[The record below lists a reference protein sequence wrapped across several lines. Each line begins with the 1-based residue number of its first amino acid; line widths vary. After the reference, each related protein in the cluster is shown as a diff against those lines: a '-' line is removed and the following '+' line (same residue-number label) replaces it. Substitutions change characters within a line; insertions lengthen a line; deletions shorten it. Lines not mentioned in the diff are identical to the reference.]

1 MKKLAYKMQP
11 AGHEQPAPRRKY
23 AENRTLREA
32 FEKYLALVAKTN
44 FRLIYDQ
51 MCRDDLYAL
60 AANLLKGVQ
69 VSVDDAHGLLLERGL
84 SEEERSYAG
93 FFVSVIYN
101 KSDLSDIVYDLD
113 VEVCNLAYALPAPK
127 AFINKGSGHWGS
139 GTKSTGIIVNYVEK
153 GKYFTAGFAA
163 DGSIITYGGKA
174 STGYWVGDFDEG
186 EDFVDSVSLEVCLD
200 DCLRIAGRYKD
211 PEINQDLSIRRD
223 PYYEHTRRVIKK
235 EEISKIPEL
244 QEYIN
249 NLKDKFEKGRHDYRI
264 VVETVRALGPKPN
277 DKLRQDL
284 LDILR
289 RAGRDI

>member
-11 AGHEQPAPRRKY
+11 AGHEQPAPKRKY
-23 AENRTLREA
+23 AENRNLRDA
-32 FEKYLALVAKTN
+32 FEKYLASVAKTN

-51 MCRDDLYAL
+51 MCRDDLYLL
-60 AANLLKGVQ
+60 AADLLKDLQ

-84 SEEERSYAG
+84 NAEEKSYAG

-113 VEVCNLAYALPAPK
+113 VEVCNLAYALPASK

-139 GTKSTGIIVNYVEK
+139 GTKSSGIIVNYVEK
-153 GKYFTAGFAA
+153 AKYFTAGFAA
-163 DGSIITYGGKA
+163 DGSIITYGGQA

-186 EDFVDSVSLEVCLD
+186 EDFVDSVSLEVRLD

-211 PEINQDLSIRRD
+211 PEITDDLSITRD
-223 PYYEHTRRVIKK
+223 HYEHTRRVIKK
-235 EEISKIPEL
+235 EEISRIPEL
-244 QEYIN
+244 QEYTSI
-249 NLKDKFEKGRHDYRI
+249 LKSKFEQGRHDYRI
-264 VVETVRALGPKPN
+264 AVETVRALGPKPN
-277 DKLRQDL
+277 EKLRQDL

-289 RAGRDI
+289 RAGHDL